1 MNRGITVLNLLTTA
15 LTFAACTKEKEDPTD
30 KGVPTNTLIAGG
42 TSISMASVVCSEFGS
57 GNDLILTASDLA
69 QNNVL
74 YIRDMK
80 TIWVVKQ
87 RLEQARV
94 TYAHHR
100 GYKLFEQDS
109 YRGRS

>member
-1 MNRGITVLNLLTTA
+1 MNRSVIVLTLLTTA
-15 LTFAACTKEKEDPTD
+15 LTFAACTKEKGAPTD
-30 KGVPTNTLIAGG
+30 NGVPTNTLIAGG

-87 RLEQARV
+87 SLVQARV
-94 TYAHHR
+94 TNARHR
-100 GYKLFEQDS
+100 GDLML
-109 YRGRS
+109 RL